1 MIHVQEEFAGYGPGK
16 LGLTT
21 VPSRFVNSFLLS
33 QEAVGVPACLE
44 FRGLAVIDNAA
55 KVKVINQK
63 IHLYPIFNMVELNVH
78 ALPSNANAY
87 DDEFGGQFFI

>member
-33 QEAVGVPACLE
+33 QEAVGVPK
-44 FRGLAVIDNAA
+44 RR
-55 KVKVINQK
+55 KVIK
-63 IHLYPIFNMVELNVH
+63 ELN
-78 ALPSNANAY
+78 
-87 DDEFGGQFFI
+87 E

>member
-1 MIHVQEEFAGYGPGK
+1 M
-16 LGLTT
+16 
-21 VPSRFVNSFLLS
+21 
-33 QEAVGVPACLE
+33 
-44 FRGLAVIDNAA
+44 IDNAA